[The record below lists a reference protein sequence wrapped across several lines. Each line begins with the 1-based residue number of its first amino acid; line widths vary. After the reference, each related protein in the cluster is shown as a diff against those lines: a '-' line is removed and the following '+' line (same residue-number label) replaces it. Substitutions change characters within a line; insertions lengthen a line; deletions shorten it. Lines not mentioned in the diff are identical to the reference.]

1 MFVGNSLQT
10 IGLLYTTAGKQSFIV
25 SLYILLVPIITWI
38 VYKKKPSNNILVA
51 AVIGFAGIALITLTD
66 SLTIGIGD
74 ILTFGLTLTFS
85 AQIVFTAAVIKDM
98 DAVMFTLV
106 QIFVS
111 GILAL
116 LCSCLSGNMMSPSD
130 VIRLP
135 VPALIGL
142 LYVGIPNSAI
152 AFALQNFCLKY
163 APANHASVILSME
176 TVFGTIAAVCIAGEV
191 FSIRMITGCILMF
204 IAIGTAEL
212 PNLKKSQPSEI
223 SNPV

>member
-1 MFVGNSLQT
+1 M
-10 IGLLYTTAGKQSFIV
+10 
-25 SLYILLVPIITWI
+25 TWI
-38 VYKKKPSNNILVA
+38 VYKKRPSNNILVA

-85 AQIVFTAAVIKDM
+85 AQIVFTAAVIKDI

-116 LCSCLSGNMMSPSD
+116 LFSCFSGSMMSPSD
-130 VIRLP
+130 VISLP

-142 LYVGIPNSAI
+142 LYVALPNSGHS
-152 AFALQNFCLKY
+152 FC
-163 APANHASVILSME
+163 PAKFL
-176 TVFGTIAAVCIAGEV
+176 
-191 FSIRMITGCILMF
+191 
-204 IAIGTAEL
+204 
-212 PNLKKSQPSEI
+212 SEI
-223 SNPV
+223 WLRQTMPP